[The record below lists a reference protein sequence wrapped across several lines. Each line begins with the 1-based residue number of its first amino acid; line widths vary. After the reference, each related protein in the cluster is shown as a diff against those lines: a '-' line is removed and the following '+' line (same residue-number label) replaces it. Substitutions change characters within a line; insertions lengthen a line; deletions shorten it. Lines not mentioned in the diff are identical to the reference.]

1 MIQHYDLTTTYQEA
15 DVILVQQ
22 CHKLIQSGSLSLFKN
37 ISNGSDMFGFACS
50 YFPKRKMDIA
60 VLIETIN
67 HVQL

>member
-22 CHKLIQSGSLSLFKN
+22 CHKLIQSGSR
-37 ISNGSDMFGFACS
+37 SDMFGFPCS
-50 YFPKRKMDIA
+50 YFLKRKMDIA